1 MILTLYSFTIWK
13 ILQIQNN
20 IMFIFYSSQEFNL
33 KEYYCFKI
41 SKHIICTY
49 NIFKFVC
56 KSLVL
61 WKGRGIVAVRREK
74 EESILFL
81 LE

>member
-1 MILTLYSFTIWK
+1 MMILTLYSFTIWK

-49 NIFKFVC
+49 NI
-56 KSLVL
+56 SNLS
-61 WKGRGIVAVRREK
+61 VRAWCFEK
-74 EESILFL
+74 EE
-81 LE
+81 E